1 MAASSTVSVVAGFI
15 FWSIGFMDARHASA
29 MDVANMAKM
38 MAASEIARLEYS
50 IEDTERKMLR
60 IQRIPTQD
68 RNPDQNGE
76 LEDLRYKK
84 EFLLRQLERLDKGDD

>member
-38 MAASEIARLEYS
+38 MAASEIARLEYQMEEAQRQRTRIIKIPAAKRTPEQVGE
-50 IEDTERKMLR
+50 IEDLT
-60 IQRIPTQD
+60 
-68 RNPDQNGE
+68 
-76 LEDLRYKK
+76 YKL
-84 EFLLRQLERLDKGDD
+84 EFLKRQLERLEDK